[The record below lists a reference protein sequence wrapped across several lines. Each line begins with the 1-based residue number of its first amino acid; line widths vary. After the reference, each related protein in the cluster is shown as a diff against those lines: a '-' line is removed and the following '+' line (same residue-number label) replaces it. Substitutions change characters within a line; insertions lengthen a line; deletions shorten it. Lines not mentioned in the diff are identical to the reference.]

1 LATVAAYID
10 GFNLYYGMKA
20 KYGRRYLWLDLVE
33 LVKRLRPGDDV
44 VAVRY
49 FTAVVKG
56 EPAAA
61 ANQINYIDALAAHCG
76 QVLDIRRGWFKTRT
90 IAPCM
95 TCGDHWMCTCPRR
108 YRSHEEKET
117 DVALGVAMVE
127 DAACRLA
134 DCTVLV
140 SADSDMAPAVAALR
154 RINPAHPVLVAMP
167 PGNLQPHKRFTGVGH
182 FSINETALRRSQ
194 LPVSVTDGSGTGV
207 PPPCQVG
214 VTAPATT

>member
-1 LATVAAYID
+1 MATVAAYID

-44 VAVRY
+44 VAV
-49 FTAVVKG
+49 
-56 EPAAA
+56 
-61 ANQINYIDALAAHCG
+61 
-76 QVLDIRRGWFKTRT
+76 LDIRRGWFKTRT
-90 IAPCM
+90 IAPCR

-194 LPVSVTDGSGTGV
+194 LPVSVTDGSGTEYRR
-207 PPPCQVG
+207 
-214 VTAPATT
+214 PAKWV